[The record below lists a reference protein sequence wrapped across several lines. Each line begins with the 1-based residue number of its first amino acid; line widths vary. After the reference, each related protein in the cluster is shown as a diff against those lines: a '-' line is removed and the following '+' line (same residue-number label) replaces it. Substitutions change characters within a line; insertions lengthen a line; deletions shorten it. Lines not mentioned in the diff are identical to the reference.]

1 MVEVTMYQVRVER
14 GEKFWLVYVAG
25 VDRWTQAKRFSEVE
39 DTARDLVA
47 VMDDV
52 DPESIELTVEVSLPD
67 LANQRLE
74 HARQLREAATRAN
87 AEAAEET
94 RAAVHTLIEDSGLS
108 QQEVA
113 DVLTLSKQRVSQ
125 LVNG

>member
-1 MVEVTMYQVRVER
+1 MYQVRVER